1 MLQEQLHIA
10 TTPQVMHACL
20 AGKTFSHTVESLYS
34 KSQGMLKSIHY
45 TVRVQTFADADF
57 PILCGFHFRRSP
69 FNPTFY

>member
-20 AGKTFSHTVESLYS
+20 ARKAFSHTVESQYS

-45 TVRVQTFADADF
+45 TVRVQTFAD
-57 PILCGFHFRRSP
+57 G
-69 FNPTFY
+69 